1 MRRQSAWVLVVFGW
15 SRDVDAAGVDCSGVG
30 RVPRI
35 QQRPPGGC
43 RSWPIR
49 HRTVLRL
56 SRVPWKLRWRSPA
69 RFLPCGRCRASAKTH
84 QLKKGTVMKKSSQG
98 RAGDASVIAMP
109 EQVSVAMAE
118 IAENMSEG
126 LLAL

>member
-1 MRRQSAWVLVVFGW
+1 
-15 SRDVDAAGVDCSGVG
+15 
-30 RVPRI
+30 
-35 QQRPPGGC
+35 
-43 RSWPIR
+43 
-49 HRTVLRL
+49 
-56 SRVPWKLRWRSPA
+56 
-69 RFLPCGRCRASAKTH
+69 
-84 QLKKGTVMKKSSQG
+84 MKKSSQG